1 MKKRRLALVVAAV
14 FTAVAALWS
23 LASLALIAASF
34 YYRPTVE
41 TSGSGGIGAVSLGI
55 AEPLVEMLPLLAAA
69 LFVNISVAS
78 QARQRGRGAVR
89 IRRAHLLI
97 TVVTFVALPIA
108 VLPFSMLMSWISAGP
123 DVASDWT
130 MISVLMIVLLCGA
143 GLAAI
148 HAAFGVF
155 AIGLLRRQP

>member
-1 MKKRRLALVVAAV
+1 MKKRRLALVVAVV

-41 TSGSGGIGAVSLGI
+41 TSGSGGIGAVSLAI
-55 AEPLVEMLPLLAAA
+55 VEPLVETLPFLAAA

-78 QARQRGRGAVR
+78 QARQRGRGAVW

-97 TVVTFVALPIA
+97 TVVTLVALLLA
-108 VLPFSMLMSWISAGP
+108 VPGFSMLMSWIAAGS
-123 DVASDWT
+123 DGASDRAIMSVV
-130 MISVLMIVLLCGA
+130 MIFVLCGA
-143 GLAAI
+143 ALTAI

>member
-1 MKKRRLALVVAAV
+1 
-14 FTAVAALWS
+14 
-23 LASLALIAASF
+23 LIAASF
-34 YYRPTVE
+34 YYRATVE

-55 AEPLVEMLPLLAAA
+55 VEPLVETLPFLAAA

-78 QARQRGRGAVR
+78 QARQRGRGAVW

-97 TVVTFVALPIA
+97 TVVTFVALLLA
-108 VLPFSMLMSWISAGP
+108 VPAFSMLMSWTAGS
-123 DVASDWT
+123 DVASDRT
-130 MISVLMIVLLCGA
+130 MMSAFMTFVLCGA
-143 GLAAI
+143 ALTAI